1 MKKLPLTMAVFAFV
15 SASALAAPV
24 GDTFK
29 GVGAGIDL
37 TTVKYQSAG
46 LEGKQATSANVL
58 VDYGI
63 DYGNELVGFAEGK
76 IKLGST
82 KIFNDVKQKSQ
93 YSAAY
98 LQGYRVLPDVLPYA
112 KINYSVS
119 KVGDI
124 GSFKGFGYGLGA
136 KYAVSNDI
144 EIGAEYLRSNLKH
157 SGTKLKGNAFGTTAS
172 YRF

>member
-1 MKKLPLTMAVFAFV
+1 MKKLAVIIATLA
-15 SASALAAPV
+15 SASAFAAPV
-24 GDTFK
+24 GETFT

-37 TTVKYQSAG
+37 TTVKYKSAG
-46 LEGKQATSANVL
+46 LAGKQATGANLV

-63 DYGNELVGFAEGK
+63 DYGNNLVGFAEGK
-76 IKLGST
+76 VKLGST

-93 YSAAY
+93 YSLAY
-98 LQGYRVLPDVLPYA
+98 LQGYRVLPDLLPYA
-112 KINYSVS
+112 KLNYSFS

-124 GSFKGFGYGLGA
+124 GSFKGIGYGVGA

-144 EIGAEYLRSNLKH
+144 EVGAEYMRSNLKH
-157 SGTKLKGNAFGTTAS
+157 SGTKLKGNAFSATAA